1 MPDSQLARPRRIVIA
16 ITGAT
21 GAVYGLR
28 LLQLLGAIPG
38 VIGSLQAVE
47 ALKFLTGIGA
57 LLTDTLL
64 TYDGLEAEFKP
75 VHATRNP
82 ACPACGAGAKPK
94 E

>member
-1 MPDSQLARPRRIVIA
+1 VRPGKSA
-16 ITGAT
+16 C
-21 GAVYGLR
+21 LR
-28 LLQLLGAIPG
+28 CLFPTPPAAPSPEAPANAGPLGAIPG

-47 ALKFLTGIGA
+47 AIKFLSGVGA

-75 VHATRNP
+75 VHANRNP
-82 ACPACGAGAKPK
+82 ACPVCGDGAKPQ